1 MSSTST
7 ETSDQKV
14 IVVDFDGDHP
24 QDWPAVRKWTI
35 MATIA
40 VPLFLM
46 PLSSTIT
53 TPTVTAIANEFHITS
68 SVTGPL
74 SLSLFLLMYSMGPIL
89 LGPFSELYGR
99 WPVLQAGSIF
109 YLAFN
114 IGAGFCTS
122 MTQLLIFRLLGGVG
136 ASASL
141 AVSFISRLSRT
152 VSNNVRL
159 ARVWLEMFSA
169 KKNADCPLLW

>member
-1 MSSTST
+1 MSTSAD
-7 ETSDQKV
+7 ESDEKV
-14 IVVDFDGDHP
+14 ILVDFEGDHP
-24 QDWPAVRKWTI
+24 QDWPAVRKWTV
-35 MATIA
+35 MATVSI
-40 VPLFLM
+40 PLFLM

-53 TPTVTAIANEFHITS
+53 TPAVATIADEFHITS

-74 SLSLFLLMYSMGPIL
+74 ALSLFLLMYSMGPIL

-99 WPVLQAGSIF
+99 WPVLQAGSVF

-122 MTQLLIFRLLGGVG
+122 MTQLLVFRLFSGIG

-141 AVSFISRLSRT
+141 AVSKGPLSFSASLKIT
-152 VSNNVRL
+152 RL
-159 ARVWLEMFSA
+159 AQAWSETFSA
-169 KKNADCPLLW
+169 RRSVDCPLLL